1 MVECPERRAEPVEVC
16 SSKGVPRPQF
26 KAFLTIVGLGTAER
40 FAHRL
45 LEQRLY
51 EGDNMPK
58 QQITT
63 RSGASPVGAYSQG
76 LRVGDFIFVS
86 GQGPLDPATGQVV
99 GETIEE
105 QTARVLE
112 NIKAI
117 LAAGGATIADVVK
130 VSAHLSDLEL
140 FDRYN
145 KVYATYFPDPKPTR
159 TTVGSQLKGIL
170 VEIDAI
176 AYIGEK

>member
-1 MVECPERRAEPVEVC
+1 M
-16 SSKGVPRPQF
+16 SK
-26 KAFLTIVGLGTAER
+26 
-40 FAHRL
+40 
-45 LEQRLY
+45 EQ
-51 EGDNMPK
+51 
-58 QQITT
+58 IST
-63 RSGASPVGAYSQG
+63 RSGASPIGAYSQG

-117 LAAGGATIADVVK
+117 WEAGGATLAVVVK
-130 VSAHLSDLEL
+130 VSAHLSDLAMFE
-140 FDRYN
+140 RYN
-145 KVYATYFPDPKPTR
+145 KVYASYFPDPKPTR
-159 TTVGSQLKGIL
+159 TTVGSQLLGIL

-176 AYIGEK
+176 AYVGKD

>member
-1 MVECPERRAEPVEVC
+1 
-16 SSKGVPRPQF
+16 
-26 KAFLTIVGLGTAER
+26 
-40 FAHRL
+40 
-45 LEQRLY
+45 
-51 EGDNMPK
+51 MPK

-63 RSGASPVGAYSQG
+63 KSGASPVGAYSQG
-76 LRVGDFIFVS
+76 LRAADFIFVS
-86 GQGPLDPATGQVV
+86 GQGPIDPATGKIV

-117 LAAGGATIADVVK
+117 LAAGGATMADVVK
-130 VSAHLSDLEL
+130 VSAHLSDLTL
-140 FDRYN
+140 FDGYN

-159 TTVGSQLKGIL
+159 TTVGSQLLGMM

>member
-1 MVECPERRAEPVEVC
+1 
-16 SSKGVPRPQF
+16 
-26 KAFLTIVGLGTAER
+26 
-40 FAHRL
+40 
-45 LEQRLY
+45 
-51 EGDNMPK
+51 MPK

-63 RSGASPVGAYSQG
+63 KSGASPVGAYSQG
-76 LRVGDFIFVS
+76 LRVGDFVFVS
-86 GQGPLDPATGQVV
+86 GQGPLDPETGQIV
-99 GETIEE
+99 GTTIEE

-117 LAAGGATIADVVK
+117 LAAGGATMADVVK

-145 KVYATYFPDPKPTR
+145 KVYSTYFPDPKPTR

-176 AYIGEK
+176 AYIGKE